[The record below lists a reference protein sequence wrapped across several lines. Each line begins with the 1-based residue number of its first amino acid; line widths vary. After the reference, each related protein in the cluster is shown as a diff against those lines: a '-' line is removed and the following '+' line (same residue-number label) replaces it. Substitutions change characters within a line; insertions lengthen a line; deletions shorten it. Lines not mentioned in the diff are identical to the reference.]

1 MWYINLTISSFFNLL
16 IAPFKDLNP
25 LWSLTFM
32 SLLVGILMLVIFRY
46 TSNQEAIRNTKN
58 KIRAYIFE
66 LRLFK
71 DELGIVIS
79 AQKKIFMYNMKY
91 MSYAL
96 KPMLFMIVPL
106 ALILIQ
112 LEGWYGFKPLIPEE
126 LAVVSLKLSQGNA
139 EIMNTITMNAEPGLE
154 IDSPALRIPGEKE
167 INWRIR
173 AKEFG
178 SHNLTFNVDD
188 YSFNKEVVVS
198 DKGLKRITPASFK
211 SGFWNFVLN
220 PGEKA
225 IPDNPYVEEITVSYP
240 LNSIKVYKWGLHWL
254 VVIFVLSIVFG
265 FALKGL
271 FKVEI

>member
-1 MWYINLTISSFFNLL
+1 MWYLNLAISSFFYLL
-16 IAPFKDLNP
+16 IAPFKNLDP
-25 LWSLTFM
+25 LWSLMVM

-46 TSNQEAIRNTKN
+46 TSNQEAIRKTKN

-71 DELGIVIS
+71 DELGIVLS
-79 AQKKIFMYNMKY
+79 AQKKIFSYNMKY

-112 LEGWYGFKPLIPEE
+112 LEGWYGFKALTPEE
-126 LAVVSLKLSQGNA
+126 SAVVSLKLSDGNQ
-139 EIMNTITMNAEPGLE
+139 EVINGITMTASPGLE
-154 IDSPALRIPGEKE
+154 IDSPALRIQSEKE
-167 INWRIR
+167 VNWRIR

-178 SHNLTFNVDD
+178 SHSLTFNVDN
-188 YSFNKEVVVS
+188 YSFNREVIVS
-198 DKGLKRITPASFK
+198 EKGLKRITPASFR
-211 SGFWNFVLN
+211 SELWNFLLN
-220 PGEKA
+220 PGQKA
-225 IPDNPYVEEITVSYP
+225 IPDNPYVEEIDVSYP

-254 VVIFVLSIVFG
+254 VVLFVLSIVFG

>member
-1 MWYINLTISSFFNLL
+1 MWYINVAISSFFNLL
-16 IAPFKDLNP
+16 IAPFRNLDP

-46 TSNQEAIRNTKN
+46 TSNQGAIRETKN

-71 DELGIVIS
+71 DELSIVLS
-79 AQKKIFMYNMKY
+79 AQKKIFTYNMKY

-96 KPMLFMIVPL
+96 KPMLFMMVPL
-106 ALILIQ
+106 ALVLIQ
-112 LEGWYGFKPLIPEE
+112 LEGWYGFKALIPQET
-126 LAVVSLKLSQGNA
+126 AVVSLKLSEGGA
-139 EIMNTITMNAEPGLE
+139 EVMNKVTMRAAPGLE
-154 IDSPALRIPGEKE
+154 IDSPALRIPSEKE
-167 INWRIR
+167 VNWRIR
-173 AKEFG
+173 AKELG
-178 SHNLTFNVDD
+178 SHNLTFNVVD

-198 DKGLKRITPASFK
+198 DKGLKRVTPASFR
-211 SGFWNFVLN
+211 SEFWNFVLN

-225 IPDNPYVEEITVSYP
+225 IPNNPYVEEITVSYP
-240 LNSIKVYKWGLHWL
+240 INSIKVYKWGLHWL
-254 VVIFVLSIVFG
+254 VVILALSIVFG

>member
-16 IAPFKDLNP
+16 IAPFKNLDP

-32 SLLVGILMLVIFRY
+32 SLLVGILMLVVFRY
-46 TSNQEAIRNTKN
+46 TSNQEAIRKTKN

-71 DELGIVIS
+71 DELRIVLS
-79 AQKKIFMYNMKY
+79 AQNKIFMYNMKY

-126 LAVVSLKLSQGNA
+126 SAVVSLKLSQGNA
-139 EIMNTITMNAEPGLE
+139 EVMNTITMNVAPGLE
-154 IDSPALRIPGEKE
+154 IDSPALKIPGGKE

-173 AKEFG
+173 ATELG
-178 SHNLTFNVDD
+178 SHNLTFNVED

-198 DKGLKRITPASFK
+198 DKGLKHITPASFK
-211 SGFWNFVLN
+211 SEFWNFVLS

>member
-1 MWYINLTISSFFNLL
+1 MWYINVAISSFFNLL
-16 IAPFKDLNP
+16 IAPFRNLDP

-46 TSNQEAIRNTKN
+46 TSNQGAIRETKN

-71 DELGIVIS
+71 DELSIVLS
-79 AQKKIFMYNMKY
+79 AQKKIFTYNMKY

-96 KPMLFMIVPL
+96 KPMLFMMVPL
-106 ALILIQ
+106 ALVLIQ
-112 LEGWYGFKPLIPEE
+112 LEGWYGFKALIPQET
-126 LAVVSLKLSQGNA
+126 AVVSLKLSEGGA
-139 EIMNTITMNAEPGLE
+139 EVMNKVTMRAAPGLE
-154 IDSPALRIPGEKE
+154 IDSPALRIPSEKE
-167 INWRIR
+167 VNWRIR
-173 AKEFG
+173 AKELG
-178 SHNLTFNVDD
+178 SHNLTFNVVD

-198 DKGLKRITPASFK
+198 DKGLKRVTPASFR
-211 SGFWNFVLN
+211 SEFWNFVFN

-225 IPDNPYVEEITVSYP
+225 IPNNPYVEEITVSYP
-240 LNSIKVYKWGLHWL
+240 INSIKVYKWGLHWL
-254 VVIFVLSIVFG
+254 VVILALSIVFG

>member
-1 MWYINLTISSFFNLL
+1 MWYINVAISSFFNLL
-16 IAPFKDLNP
+16 IAPFRNLDP

-46 TSNQEAIRNTKN
+46 TSNQGAIRETKN

-71 DELGIVIS
+71 DELSIVLS
-79 AQKKIFMYNMKY
+79 AQKKIFTYNMKY

-96 KPMLFMIVPL
+96 KPMLFMMVPL
-106 ALILIQ
+106 ALVLIQ
-112 LEGWYGFKPLIPEE
+112 LEGWYGFKALIPQET
-126 LAVVSLKLSQGNA
+126 AVVSLKLSEGGA
-139 EIMNTITMNAEPGLE
+139 EVMNKVTMRAAPGLE
-154 IDSPALRIPGEKE
+154 IDSPALRIPSEKE
-167 INWRIR
+167 VNWRIR

-178 SHNLTFNVDD
+178 SHNLTFNVVD

-198 DKGLKRITPASFK
+198 DKGLKRVTPASFR
-211 SGFWNFVLN
+211 SEFWNFVFN

-225 IPDNPYVEEITVSYP
+225 IPNNPYVEEITVSYP
-240 LNSIKVYKWGLHWL
+240 INSIKVYKWGLHWL
-254 VVIFVLSIVFG
+254 VVILALSIVFG

>member
-1 MWYINLTISSFFNLL
+1 MWYINLAISSFFNLL
-16 IAPFKDLNP
+16 IAPFRNLDP

-46 TSNQEAIRNTKN
+46 TSNQGAIRETKN

-71 DELGIVIS
+71 DELPIVLS
-79 AQKKIFMYNMKY
+79 AQKKIFTYNMKY

-96 KPMLFMIVPL
+96 KPMLFMMAPL
-106 ALILIQ
+106 VLVLIQ
-112 LEGWYGFKPLIPEE
+112 LEGWYGFKALIPQET
-126 LAVVSLKLSQGNA
+126 AVVSLKLSEGGA
-139 EIMNTITMNAEPGLE
+139 EVMNKVTMRAAPGLE
-154 IDSPALRIPGEKE
+154 IDSPALRIPSEKE
-167 INWRIR
+167 VNWRIR

-178 SHNLTFNVDD
+178 SHNLTFNVGD

-198 DKGLKRITPASFK
+198 DKGLRRVTPASFR
-211 SGFWNFVLN
+211 SEFWNFVLN

-225 IPDNPYVEEITVSYP
+225 IPDNPYVEEIIVSYP
-240 LNSIKVYKWGLHWL
+240 INSIKVYKWGLHWL
-254 VVIFVLSIVFG
+254 VVIFALSIVFG

>member
-1 MWYINLTISSFFNLL
+1 MWYINLAISSFFNLL
-16 IAPFKDLNP
+16 IAPFKNLDP

-32 SLLVGILMLVIFRY
+32 SLLLGILMLVIFRY
-46 TSNQEAIRNTKN
+46 TSNQEAIRITKN

-71 DELGIVIS
+71 DELGIVLS
-79 AQKKIFMYNMKY
+79 AQKKIFTYNMKY

-112 LEGWYGFKPLIPEE
+112 LEGWYGFKPLVPEE
-126 LAVVSLKLSQGNA
+126 SAVVSLKLSEGNQ
-139 EIMNTITMNAEPGLE
+139 EVMNKVTMSAAPGLE
-154 IDSPALRIPGEKE
+154 IDSPALRIASEKE
-167 INWRIR
+167 VNWRIR
-173 AKEFG
+173 ATEFG
-178 SHNLTFNVDD
+178 SHSLTFNVDN

-198 DKGLKRITPASFK
+198 DKGLRHVAPASFR
-211 SGFWNFVLN
+211 SPFWNFVLN
-220 PGEKA
+220 PGQKA
-225 IPDNPYVEEITVSYP
+225 IPDNPYVEEISVSYP

-254 VVIFVLSIVFG
+254 VVVFVLSIVFG